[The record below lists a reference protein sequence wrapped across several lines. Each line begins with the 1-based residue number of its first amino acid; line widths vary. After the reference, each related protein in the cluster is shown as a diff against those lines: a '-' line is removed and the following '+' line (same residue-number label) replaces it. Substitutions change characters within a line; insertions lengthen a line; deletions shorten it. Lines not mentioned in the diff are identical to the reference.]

1 MQDAAKA
8 KLEALLGQIF
18 DDGMVEV
25 AERDAL
31 NQACRELGLDQDQI
45 LGVFTGFLDKLWGQA
60 MADNVLTSS
69 ERLVLKRV
77 IRELRIPDERLP
89 VQARLALRD
98 L

>member
-1 MQDAAKA
+1 MQDAAS
-8 KLEALLGQIF
+8 KLESLLSQIF
-18 DDGMVEV
+18 ADGVVEV

-31 NQACRELGLDQDQI
+31 NQACRELSLDQDQI
-45 LGVFTGFLDKLWGQA
+45 LGVFTQFLNKLWGEA
-60 MADNVLTSS
+60 MADDVLTSS

-77 IRELRIPDERLP
+77 IRELRIPDDRLP